1 MSPKKSSPDTSLGIS
16 VHIHLRLRPGE
27 DDDLINFFNRAGYMC
42 KARAVKAAL
51 RMGGLPTDDSFFVA
65 EEDGGAEDALN
76 DLVI

>member
-1 MSPKKSSPDTSLGIS
+1 MSPKNDRNEGIS

-27 DDDLINFFNRAGYMC
+27 DDDLIKFFNRAGYMC

-51 RMGGLPTDDSFFVA
+51 RMGGLPTDDSFFIA
-65 EEDGGAEDALN
+65 EEDGAEDALN

>member
-1 MSPKKSSPDTSLGIS
+1 MSPDKLSHESSLTIS

-27 DDDLINFFNRAGYMC
+27 DDDLINFFNRAGFMC

-65 EEDGGAEDALN
+65 EEDGAEDALN

>member
-1 MSPKKSSPDTSLGIS
+1 MSPDKPSHESSLTIS

-27 DDDLINFFNRAGYMC
+27 DDDLINFFNRAGFMC

-65 EEDGGAEDALN
+65 EEDGAEDALN

>member
-1 MSPKKSSPDTSLGIS
+1 MSSKNDHYDGSLTIS

-27 DDDLINFFNRAGYMC
+27 DEYLIKFFNRAGSMC

-51 RMGGLPTDDSFFVA
+51 RMGGLPTDDSFFVP
-65 EEDGGAEDALN
+65 EEDGAEDALN